1 MRNKL
6 DSSLLS
12 FRILILF
19 NARLPLFKCFLP
31 CYSVFFFF
39 PPKDQLHT
47 YGVLGP
53 AQRTFTCFIYLA
65 RFIGGVGVPVEVSVR
80 VCAALYWTNF

>member
-1 MRNKL
+1 MHVCL
-6 DSSLLS
+6 FLSAFSLA
-12 FRILILF
+12 ILCL
-19 NARLPLFKCFLP
+19 
-31 CYSVFFFF
+31 FF
-39 PPKDQLHT
+39 PPAKDQLHT